1 MMSVELA
8 LQKVEK
14 VKKALAEGRRV
25 FVGSIEVKKIDVIR
39 GRRGGLLVVINDG
52 EMSWYLSKFASLRVD
67 II

>member
-1 MMSVELA
+1 MMSELA

-14 VKKALAEGRRV
+14 VKKALEEGRRV
-25 FVGSIEVKKIDVIR
+25 FIGGVEVRKIDIVR
-39 GRRGGLLVVINDG
+39 GKRGGFLVVVNDG